1 MRNSRLSNRI
11 KTILLIVTV
20 AVLVV
25 IGVLIYRS
33 HNSPNRLNVEP
44 HAGHEIDKAKRR

>member
-1 MRNSRLSNRI
+1 VSKRV
-11 KTILLIVTV
+11 KTILLIVIV

-25 IGVLIYRS
+25 TGVVIYRS
-33 HNSPNRLNVEP
+33 HNSPNRLDVEP